1 MFTESIPSV
10 DEMKICVKHIEVFS
24 DISCMT
30 WPARRKGVINLVE
43 AGVNLK
49 QDLVWTV
56 LSFWRQNLFWGR
68 ETEQPRKVSSEKKEE
83 RHNIRV
89 ETENVNNVAL
99 ILEWWASFLGSHV
112 NDVTLAGFTSL
123 WFEMSTAQFLVTTL
137 ALPLLLHSSK
147 TEWTSKAEWKSGD
160 DGRLGDL
167 YWNTS
172 NPMWDE
178 YDVGDGDDGTPQT
191 LCIRSVWSNTDPSQS
206 TSFQIPAIIKGKG

>member
-1 MFTESIPSV
+1 M
-10 DEMKICVKHIEVFS
+10 
-24 DISCMT
+24 
-30 WPARRKGVINLVE
+30 VE

-56 LSFWRQNLFWGR
+56 NCLSGG
-68 ETEQPRKVSSEKKEE
+68 KISSEAARQSSQEKSQVKKEE

-112 NDVTLAGFTSL
+112 NDVTLAGFTPLSDL
-123 WFEMSTAQFLVTTL
+123 KMSTAQFLVTTL

-147 TEWTSKAEWKSGD
+147 TEWSSKAEWKSGD

-172 NPMWDE
+172 NPM
-178 YDVGDGDDGTPQT
+178 
-191 LCIRSVWSNTDPSQS
+191 
-206 TSFQIPAIIKGKG
+206 